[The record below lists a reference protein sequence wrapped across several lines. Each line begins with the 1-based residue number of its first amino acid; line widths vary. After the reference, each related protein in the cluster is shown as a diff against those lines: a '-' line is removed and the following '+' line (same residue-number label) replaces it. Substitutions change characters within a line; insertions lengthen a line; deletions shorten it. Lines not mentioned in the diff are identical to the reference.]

1 MEELEKIDI
10 LALTKEELTAEITAM
25 GEKAFRAKQI
35 YEWLHVKKVTDFSQM
50 TNISAQFRDALAR
63 KFCLKHLIIK
73 KRLVS
78 QLDNTVKYLYGL
90 PDGEAVET
98 VLMEYKHG
106 NSLCIST
113 QVGCRMGCRFCA
125 STIAGFVRHLL
136 PSEMLL
142 QVYETERDSGRHVD
156 SIVLMGIGEP
166 LDNYDNVLKFLTLM
180 NSEGDGMSLRHISLS
195 TCGVVP
201 RIYDLAELKTG
212 LTLSISLHAATDERR
227 SEIMPINRKY
237 HLDEL
242 MKACRYYFEKT
253 GRRISFEYSLIEGVN
268 DTEQSAQ
275 ELIDL
280 LGGFMCHVNLIPIN
294 EIRERDFRKSRSVEK
309 FQKRLCAAG
318 INATVRRT
326 LGADISAACGQ
337 LRRDGGMNDAGEN
350 SAEKTTGGE
359 L

>member
-1 MEELEKIDI
+1 MEEKIDI
-10 LALTKEELTAEITAM
+10 LSLTREELTEQISAM

-35 YEWLHVKKVTDFSQM
+35 YDWLHEKKVTEFSQM
-50 TNISAQFRDALAR
+50 SNISAQFREQLS
-63 KFCLKHLIIK
+63 KKYCIKSLIIK

-78 QLDNTVKYLYGL
+78 AIDNTVKYLYGL

-125 STIAGFVRHLL
+125 STIAGFVRHLT

-142 QVYETERDSGRHVD
+142 QIYEAERDSGRRVD

-166 LDNYDNVLKFLTLM
+166 LDNFDNVMKFLTVL
-180 NSEGDGMSLRHISLS
+180 NSGGDGMSLRHISLS

-201 RIYDLAELKTG
+201 RIYELAEMKTG
-212 LTLSISLHAATDERR
+212 LTLSISLHAATDEKR
-227 SEIMPINRKY
+227 SEIMPINRRY
-237 HLDEL
+237 NLGEL
-242 MKACRYYFEKT
+242 IAACRYYFKKT

-268 DTEQSAQ
+268 DTEQSAD
-275 ELIDL
+275 ELISL
-280 LGGFMCHVNLIPIN
+280 LGGMNCHVNLIPIN
-294 EIRERDFRKSRSVEK
+294 EIRERDFKKSRFVEQ
-309 FQKRLCAAG
+309 FQRRLTDAG

-326 LGADISAACGQ
+326 LGADINAACGQ
-337 LRRDGGMNDAGEN
+337 LRRDDGMNTQQ
-350 SAEKTTGGE
+350 S
-359 L
+359 